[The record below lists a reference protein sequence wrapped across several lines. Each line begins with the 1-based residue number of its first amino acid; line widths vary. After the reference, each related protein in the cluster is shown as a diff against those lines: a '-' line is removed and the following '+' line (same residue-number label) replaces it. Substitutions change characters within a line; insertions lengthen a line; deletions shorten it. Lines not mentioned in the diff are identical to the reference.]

1 MDDHPLPL
9 PLHSIGELSRRTGTP
24 VRTVRFYSDQG
35 LLPPTARSRS
45 GHRLYDEEAAER
57 LALVRTLRELG
68 IDLPAVKKIV
78 DRELA
83 LPEAAAAHAEALDA
97 QIAVLRVRRAV
108 LATAARQGTGA
119 EEIRALHQLANL
131 SRGERKSLVDEFLTA
146 AFGPEPGLPL
156 AGVARTLTPELPDE
170 PDAAQLR
177 AWLELA
183 ALTRD
188 PDFRAHLR
196 ELGQEIA
203 PGTGTPGV
211 PRRGLA
217 ATVREVVA
225 PALATGLAPDSPR
238 AGEILTALLARCAP
252 LLGGGEADRV
262 RELAARLERY
272 ADPRR
277 ERYLRLLAV
286 VNGWPPP
293 GSPRPALTWAAEALR
308 ARHGQEAVSPRS
320 ATGA

>member
-1 MDDHPLPL
+1 MDDHPL

-24 VRTVRFYSDQG
+24 VRTIRFYSDQG
-35 LLPPTARSRS
+35 LLPPTGRSRS
-45 GHRLYDEEAAER
+45 GHRLYDDEAAER

-68 IDLPAVKKIV
+68 IDLSAVRKIV
-78 DRELA
+78 DRELT
-83 LPEAAAAHAEALDA
+83 LPEVAAAHAKALDA
-97 QIAVLRVRRAV
+97 QIAALRVRRAV

-119 EEIRALHQLANL
+119 EEIRTLHQLANL
-131 SRGERKSLVDEFLTA
+131 SQGERKSLVDEFLTA
-146 AFGPEPGLPL
+146 VFGPEPGMPL
-156 AGVARTLTPELPDE
+156 AGVARTLTPELPEE
-170 PDAAQLR
+170 PDPAQLR

-196 ELGQEIA
+196 DLCQEA
-203 PGTGTPGV
+203 ASGTGTPGV
-211 PRRGLA
+211 PRPDLT
-217 ATVREVVA
+217 ATVRKVVA

-238 AGEILTALLARCAP
+238 AGEILTALLTRCAP
-252 LLGGGEADRV
+252 LLGGGPEADRA
-262 RELAARLERY
+262 RELTARLERY

-277 ERYLRLLAV
+277 ERYVRLLAV

-293 GSPRPALTWAAEALR
+293 SSTRPALTWATEALR
-308 ARHGQEAVSPRS
+308 ARRGQEPVSPRS

>member
-1 MDDHPLPL
+1 MDDHPL

-24 VRTVRFYSDQG
+24 VRTIRFYSDEG
-35 LLPPTARSRS
+35 LLPPTGRSRS

-78 DRELA
+78 DQELA
-83 LPEAAAAHAEALDA
+83 LPEVAAAHAKALDA
-97 QIAVLRVRRAV
+97 QIAALRVRRAV

-146 AFGPEPGLPL
+146 VFGTEPGLPL
-156 AGVARTLTPELPDE
+156 AGVARTLTPEE

-211 PRRGLA
+211 PRRDLA
-217 ATVREVVA
+217 ATVRDTVA
-225 PALATGLAPDSPR
+225 PALAMGLAPDSPR
-238 AGEILTALLARCAP
+238 AGEVLTALLARCAP
-252 LLGGGEADRV
+252 LLDGGEADGV

-293 GSPRPALTWAAEALR
+293 SSPRPALTWAAEALR

>member
-1 MDDHPLPL
+1 MDDHPL
-9 PLHSIGELSRRTGTP
+9 HTIGELSRRTGTP
-24 VRTVRFYSDQG
+24 VRTIRFYSDEG
-35 LLPPTARSRS
+35 LLPPTGRTPS

-68 IDLPAVKKIV
+68 IDLPAVRRIV
-78 DRELA
+78 DRELT
-83 LPEAAAAHAEALDA
+83 LPEVAAAHAQALDA
-97 QIAVLRVRRAV
+97 QIAALRVRRAV
-108 LATAARQGTGA
+108 LATAARQGTGT
-119 EEIRALHQLANL
+119 EEIRALHHLANL

-146 AFGPEPGLPL
+146 VFGPEPGLPL

-196 ELGQEIA
+196 DLAGELASG
-203 PGTGTPGV
+203 PGTGGV
-211 PRRGLA
+211 PRRDLA
-217 ATVREVVA
+217 ATVRDTVA

-238 AGEILTALLARCAP
+238 AEEIVTLLLARCAP
-252 LLGGGEADRV
+252 LLGGGPETDLL
-262 RELAARLERY
+262 RELPARLERY

-293 GSPRPALTWAAEALR
+293 GSPRPALTWAAAALR
-308 ARHGQEAVSPRS
+308 ARRRQEPVSPRP

>member
-1 MDDHPLPL
+1 MDDHPL
-9 PLHSIGELSRRTGTP
+9 HTIGELSRRTGTP
-24 VRTVRFYSDQG
+24 VRTIRFYSDEG
-35 LLPPTARSRS
+35 LLPPTGRTPS

-68 IDLPAVKKIV
+68 IDLPAVRRIV
-78 DRELA
+78 DRELT
-83 LPEAAAAHAEALDA
+83 LPEVAAAHAQALDA
-97 QIAVLRVRRAV
+97 QIAALRVRRAV

-119 EEIRALHQLANL
+119 EEIRALHHLANL

-146 AFGPEPGLPL
+146 VFGPEPGLPL
-156 AGVARTLTPELPDE
+156 AGVARTLTPELLDE

-196 ELGQEIA
+196 DLGEELASG
-203 PGTGTPGV
+203 PGTGGV
-211 PRRGLA
+211 PRRDLA
-217 ATVREVVA
+217 ATVLETVA
-225 PALATGLAPDSPR
+225 PALAAGTAPDSPR
-238 AGEILTALLARCAP
+238 AGEILRLLLARCAP
-252 LLGGGEADRV
+252 LLGGGEAEAL
-262 RELAARLERY
+262 RELPTRLERY

-293 GSPRPALTWAAEALR
+293 SSPRPALTWAAAALR
-308 ARHGQEAVSPRS
+308 ARRGQEPVSPRS

>member
-1 MDDHPLPL
+1 MDDHPL
-9 PLHSIGELSRRTGTP
+9 HTIGELSRRTGTP
-24 VRTVRFYSDQG
+24 VRTIRFYSDEG
-35 LLPPTARSRS
+35 LLPPTGRTPS

-68 IDLPAVKKIV
+68 IDLPAVRRTV
-78 DRELA
+78 DRELT
-83 LPEAAAAHAEALDA
+83 LPEVAAAHAQALDA
-97 QIAVLRVRRAV
+97 QIAALRVRRAV

-119 EEIRALHQLANL
+119 EEIRALHQLAKL

-146 AFGPEPGLPL
+146 VFGPEPGLPL

-196 ELGQEIA
+196 DLAGELASG
-203 PGTGTPGV
+203 PGPAGV
-211 PRRGLA
+211 PRRDLA
-217 ATVREVVA
+217 ATVRDTVD

-238 AGEILTALLARCAP
+238 ADEILTALVERCAP
-252 LLGGGEADRV
+252 LLGGGKAEAL
-262 RELAARLERY
+262 RELPARLERY

-277 ERYLRLLAV
+277 ERYLRLLAM

-293 GSPRPALTWAAEALR
+293 SSPRPALTWAAAALR
-308 ARHGQEAVSPRS
+308 ARRRQEPVSPRP

>member
-1 MDDHPLPL
+1 MDDHPL
-9 PLHSIGELSRRTGTP
+9 HTIGELSRRTGTP
-24 VRTVRFYSDQG
+24 VRTIRFYSDEG
-35 LLPPTARSRS
+35 LLPPTGRTPS

-68 IDLPAVKKIV
+68 IDLPAVRRIV
-78 DRELA
+78 DRELT
-83 LPEAAAAHAEALDA
+83 LPEVAAAHAQALDA
-97 QIAVLRVRRAV
+97 QIAALRVRRAV
-108 LATAARQGTGA
+108 LATAARQGTGT
-119 EEIRALHQLANL
+119 EEIRALHHLANL

-146 AFGPEPGLPL
+146 VFGPEPGLPL

-196 ELGQEIA
+196 DLAGELASG
-203 PGTGTPGV
+203 PGTGGV
-211 PRRGLA
+211 PRRDLA
-217 ATVREVVA
+217 ATVRDTVA
-225 PALATGLAPDSPR
+225 PALAAGTAPDSPR
-238 AGEILTALLARCAP
+238 AGEILRLLLARCAP
-252 LLGGGEADRV
+252 LLGGGEAEAL
-262 RELAARLERY
+262 RELPTRLERY

-293 GSPRPALTWAAEALR
+293 SSPRPALTWAAEALR
-308 ARHGQEAVSPRS
+308 ARRGQEPVSPRS